1 MCQVLIPHDGE
12 SVMGVW
18 WSGVYKDHQVEENI
32 HKVVWGVEI
41 FLLDSGLGKERPER
55 PIRVLLVEAK
65 RYCYNCQEYEYFLS
79 SAGFHFEFVKPGY
92 FTEAPRRVQIA

>member
-18 WSGVYKDHQVEENI
+18 WSGVYTDHQVEENI

-55 PIRVLLVEAK
+55 PIGVL
-65 RYCYNCQEYEYFLS
+65 YF
-79 SAGFHFEFVKPGY
+79 EVK
-92 FTEAPRRVQIA
+92 